1 MNALRQRMIEDMQI
15 RNFAAGTQYAYVH
28 AVAAFSR
35 HFGRSPDQLGPEE
48 IRTYQ
53 AHLVREKKTSYGVL
67 NTAVCALRFFYRTTL
82 GKDWRIDLIPFARRE
97 KKLPV
102 VLSPTEVMEFFRA
115 IASLKHRAILMTA
128 YAAGL
133 RVSEVAHLQI
143 ADIDSQRMLIRI
155 RQSKGHKDRYVML
168 SPRLLDLLRIY
179 AKAARPKTWLF
190 PGRGGNQPVS
200 RRGIAWACQ
209 QARLASGLSKAV
221 TVRSLRHSFAT
232 HLLEAGT
239 NLPTI
244 QLLLG
249 HASLRTTALYIHV
262 ASSTVAATA
271 SPLDSLPKLP

>member
-15 RNFAAGTQYAYVH
+15 RNFTPGTQYAYVH

-35 HFGRSPDQLGPEE
+35 HFGRSPDLLGPEE

-53 AHLVREKKTSYGVL
+53 AHMVREKKTGYGVL
-67 NTAVCALRFFYRTTL
+67 NTAVSALRFFYRTTL
-82 GKDWRIDLIPFARRE
+82 GKDWRIDQIPFPRRE

-102 VLSPTEVMEFFRA
+102 VLSPTEVIEFFRA
-115 IASLKHRAILMTA
+115 IGSLKHRAILMTA

-133 RVSEVAHLQI
+133 RVSEVAHLQV

-155 RQSKGHKDRYVML
+155 CQSKGHKDRYVML
-168 SPRLLDLLRIY
+168 SPRLLDLLRVY

-190 PGRGGNQPVS
+190 PGRSGDRPVS

-209 QARLASGLSKAV
+209 QARRASGLRKTV

-232 HLLEAGT
+232 HLLEAGA

-249 HASLRTTALYIHV
+249 HTSLRTTAIYIHV

-271 SPLDSLPKLP
+271 SPLDSLPNLP